1 MADFHAGP
9 EYVQIWYDGG
19 ILPTASFLK
28 DFDAT
33 GTRVDADDSAVIG
46 DDMDGL
52 MVHLQPSL
60 PVGIYSVA
68 WQATADDGEQIL
80 DNYEFMISPELLDV
94 SDGDM
99 IEPTEE

>member
-1 MADFHAGP
+1 
-9 EYVQIWYDGG
+9 
-19 ILPTASFLK
+19 
-28 DFDAT
+28 
-33 GTRVDADDSAVIG
+33 
-46 DDMDGL
+46 